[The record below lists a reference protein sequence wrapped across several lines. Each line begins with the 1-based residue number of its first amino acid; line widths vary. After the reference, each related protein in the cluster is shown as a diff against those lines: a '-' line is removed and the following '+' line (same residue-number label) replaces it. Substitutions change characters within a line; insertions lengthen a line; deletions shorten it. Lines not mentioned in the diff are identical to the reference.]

1 MEKKV
6 YSGDLG
12 FFCKASH
19 FILYLTFLI
28 TTTLADHVFHR
39 LLWLQHMCIFMCKI
53 SIHSSSPMLTKK
65 DKNWK
70 KKKKKNFWFR
80 YFLKGKNAFLSGN
93 WVQSSK
99 EPGWYFV
106 SHCQVVLLPGLSQKK
121 EKKYIKKNKLLG
133 SMAAS
138 EVPLRVHLAEPDS
151 QGWAAEVLQVMVHCW
166 QWSRLCW
173 EYQSLTSTQGLN
185 PSCARE
191 RG

>member
-19 FILYLTFLI
+19 FLLYLTFLI

-70 KKKKKNFWFR
+70 KKKKKELLIQVFFERKKCISFWKLGSELQRTRVVFC
-80 YFLKGKNAFLSGN
+80 FTSPGCIAAWFIP
-93 WVQSSK
+93 K
-99 EPGWYFV
+99 ER
-106 SHCQVVLLPGLSQKK
+106 KK
-121 EKKYIKKNKLLG
+121 IYIKK
-133 SMAAS
+133 
-138 EVPLRVHLAEPDS
+138 
-151 QGWAAEVLQVMVHCW
+151 
-166 QWSRLCW
+166 
-173 EYQSLTSTQGLN
+173 
-185 PSCARE
+185 
-191 RG
+191 